1 MNLSRWIGP
10 IVGLLIVVGAGA
22 AAFATKNQWWEQVFP
37 DSTSK
42 PEGGHDHGAAEKDAH
57 AGHDH
62 GSAGDRVKLSAQ
74 AQKNLNLD
82 VDLVEPQVY
91 WRKLHIPGVV
101 VDSPG
106 ESDRSVSSRMA
117 GVVTKIHAK
126 PGDTIRAGEALFTLQ
141 LVSETVQATQRE
153 LATAAKELMI
163 VTENRDRI
171 AAKVEEKVV
180 PAVSLIEP
188 ENLVKRANT
197 LVRGLRRQLMA
208 FGLTSAQ
215 ADLAE
220 SGEFVTEVTLFA
232 PGEPK
237 LAKVVYEL
245 QELKANLGDT
255 VQAGQVLSVLANHQK
270 LYVEGQAFKSEA
282 LALAKL
288 AEQKTPVEVEFS
300 DEATGDWPVQAPLLV
315 HHLSNVVDP
324 NTRTFGFFLPL
335 ENVPRVY
342 ERDGKSN
349 FVWRYRP
356 GQRVR
361 LKVPVEKLG
370 DDVLVLPASAVCREG
385 AEAFAFVQNGDL
397 FVRKPV
403 RVLYQDRT
411 DVVLANDGSLPSGA
425 FVVKNQAN
433 VLNRAL
439 KAAAGEGGGGHD
451 HDH

>member
-1 MNLSRWIGP
+1 MNLRRWIGP
-10 IVGLLIVVGAGA
+10 SVGLLILVGAGA
-22 AAFATKNQWWEQVFP
+22 AAFSTREQWWTHVFP
-37 DSTSK
+37 ESTTK
-42 PEGGHDHGAAEKDAH
+42 PEVAQDDHGHKPAAN
-57 AGHDH
+57 
-62 GSAGDRVKLSAQ
+62 DRVKLSAQ
-74 AQKNLNLD
+74 AQKNLNLEI
-82 VDLVEPQVY
+82 DLVETQVY
-91 WRKLHIPGVV
+91 WRKLHIPGLV
-101 VDSPG
+101 VDRPG

-126 PGDTIRAGEALFTLQ
+126 PGDTVRAGEALFSLQ
-141 LVSETVQATQRE
+141 LVSETLQATQRE
-153 LATAAKELMI
+153 LATAAKELTI
-163 VTENRDRI
+163 VTDNRNRI
-171 AAKVEEKVV
+171 AAKVDEKIV
-180 PAVSLIEP
+180 PAVSLVEP
-188 ENLVKRANT
+188 ENQVKRATT

-208 FGLTSAQ
+208 FGLSSTQ
-215 ADLAE
+215 VDLSE
-220 SGEFVTEVTLFA
+220 SGEFVTEVTVSA
-232 PGEPK
+232 PGEATP
-237 LAKVVYEL
+237 ATSAAATVFEV
-245 QELKANLGDT
+245 QELKANLGET
-255 VQAGQVLSVLANHQK
+255 VLAGQVLSVLANHQK

-335 ENVPRVY
+335 ENIPRSY
-342 ERDGKSN
+342 EREGKTS

-370 DDVLVLPASAVCREG
+370 DDVLVLPAGAVCREG

-397 FVRKPV
+397 FIRKPV
-403 RVLYQDRT
+403 RVLYQDRN
-411 DVVLANDGSLPSGA
+411 DVVLANDGSLPAGA

-439 KAAAGEGGGGHD
+439 KAAAAEGGGGHD